1 LVIAEPKSREQM
13 REPELA
19 QASGSLSFAH
29 IGALVFL
36 GRCSRAVLSVSSMSQ
51 EILL

>member
-1 LVIAEPKSREQM
+1 M

-19 QASGSLSFAH
+19 QASGSLSFAP

-36 GRCSRAVLSVSSMSQ
+36 DRCSRVVQPVSSMSQ